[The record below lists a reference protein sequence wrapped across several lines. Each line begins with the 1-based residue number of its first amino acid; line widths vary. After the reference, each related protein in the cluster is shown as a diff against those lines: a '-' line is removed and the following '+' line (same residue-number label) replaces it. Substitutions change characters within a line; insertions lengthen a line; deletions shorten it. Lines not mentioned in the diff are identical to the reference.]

1 MPKIIA
7 FDQEAREAIR
17 RGVSK
22 LARAVKVTL
31 GPKGRNVILQKSFG
45 SPTLTKDGVTVAK
58 EIDLEDVYEN
68 MGARMVREVASKTS
82 DVAGDGTTPATVLAE
97 AIFNEGLRGVVG
109 GVNPVQMKAGIEK
122 AVSDLSEK
130 LTKMSIKIK
139 EKSEMANVASI
150 AANNDREI
158 GKLLADAMEKVGKD
172 GVITV
177 DEGKSLQT
185 ETEWVE
191 GMQFGRGYRSPYF
204 VSDPNTMTCVLEN
217 PYILVYEKKL
227 TQIKELV
234 PLLEAVVQQS
244 RPLLIVAEDVE
255 GEALATL
262 VINKLRGTFNCV
274 AVKAPGYGDRRKA
287 MLEDIA
293 TLTGGQVISEDL
305 GIKLESVQLADLGR
319 AKKVT
324 VNKDNTTIVEGAG
337 KGADIQGRVK
347 QLR

>member
-1 MPKIIA
+1 MAKMIA
-7 FDQEAREAIR
+7 FDQEARDAMR
-17 RGVSK
+17 RGVQK

-45 SPTLTKDGVTVAK
+45 SPTVTKDGVTVAK

-82 DVAGDGTTPATVLAE
+82 DVAGDGTTTATVLAE
-97 AIFNEGLRGVVG
+97 AIFNEGLKAVVS
-109 GVNPVQMKAGIEK
+109 GVNPVQLKQGIEK
-122 AVSDLSEK
+122 AVEDISEK
-130 LTKMSIKIK
+130 LLKMSIKIK
-139 EKSEMANVASI
+139 DKSEMANVASI

-158 GKLLADAMEKVGKD
+158 GEKLAGAMEKVGKD

-177 DEGKSLQT
+177 DEGKSLTT
-185 ETEWVE
+185 EIEWVA
-191 GMQFGRGYRSPYF
+191 GMQFDRGYLSPYF
-204 VSDPNTMTCVLEN
+204 VTDPNTMTAVLEN

-244 RPLLIVAEDVE
+244 RPLLIISEEVE

-262 VINKLRGTFNCV
+262 VINRLRGTFQCC

-287 MLEDIA
+287 MMEDIA
-293 TLTGGQVISEDL
+293 ILSGGTAIFESL
-305 GIKLESVQLADLGR
+305 GIKLENLPITDLGR
-319 AKKVT
+319 AKKVI
-324 VNKDNTTIVEGAG
+324 VGKDNTTI
-337 KGADIQGRVK
+337 
-347 QLR
+347 